1 MHVVGPW
8 LMAGWHMNIL
18 LIIGDI
24 CVPGHTF
31 FWIQLFSLSSRAQCS
46 KTAFKVFSWLV
57 KKYKY
62 ELAYPIL
69 TIACRYAGVV
79 NVCVSS
85 ALSPVD
91 TISVCYLHQVRCCLS
106 AAAAHFLVSPCCDR
120 STAAVE
126 EQVPDGS
133 SHPPPVRQKLP
144 PRQHHVQPSPAQAQL
159 RRRQVH
165 RRAQRRRVLAR
176 GAVICGFSFL

>member
-1 MHVVGPW
+1 MIPEFNYSHSP
-8 LMAGWHMNIL
+8 HS
-18 LIIGDI
+18 
-24 CVPGHTF
+24 H
-31 FWIQLFSLSSRAQCS
+31 AQCS

-79 NVCVSS
+79 NVCVST

-176 GAVICGFSFL
+176 GAVICGFSFFNNTFPIGQQIICTYTYYL